1 MALIMR
7 SLVFLLVLVS
17 ALAGCGGDDGTSDD
31 AAAKV
36 GVVTAFYPLAEA
48 ARQVGGDLVTVTDL
62 TPPGVEPHDL
72 EISPGDVEDIED
84 ADVVLLMGNDFQ
96 PGVEAA
102 AARADGAVEVLD
114 ALAVDDGDVHVWLDP
129 QQMRAILEVVVRAL
143 ADADPDNEAAYEAN
157 ASRYGAEIGAVDTEF
172 SEGLADCERRTIV
185 TAHDAF
191 GWLAR
196 RYDLEQQAIAG
207 ISPDAEPDAD
217 RLAELAD
224 LAREQGVTTIF
235 SEELVPPDIAETVAR
250 EAGGLRT
257 EVLNPI
263 EGLTEEQRDAGD
275 DYLSLMRDNLTKL
288 QEALGCA

>member
-1 MALIMR
+1 MR